1 MLVDNLQPF
10 PPSFVWGAGTSA
22 YQIEGSADIDGR
34 GPSIW
39 DRFCRTPGNVAGG
52 GTGDVACDHYRRYRD
67 DVAMMAGLG
76 LDAYRFS
83 ISWSRVIPDGTGA
96 VNRPGLDFYRR
107 LVAELR
113 DAGIRPFATLYH
125 WDLPDALQSRWGGWI
140 GRDTAK
146 AFAEYADVVSRALG
160 DEVAAWTTHNE
171 PWVSS
176 WLGYGWGSHPPG
188 YRDLDLGMQA
198 SHHLLL
204 AHGLAIP
211 ALRSNAPR
219 AEVGITLNFSPIVP
233 ASTDA
238 RDIEAARS
246 ADVNINRSF
255 IGPLFGIGY
264 DELAIG
270 PVSHALLRS
279 AEDDMRVIQEPID
292 FLGANYYTRFLL
304 RDASHPVNPFGEY
317 VEVPGAERTAM
328 GWEVYPDGLLDTLRA
343 VNAVR
348 SDIKI
353 YVTENG
359 AAYPDV
365 VSDDGK
371 VHDPD
376 RTAYLEA
383 HLAQVA
389 RAIGEGIPVAGYFV
403 WSLLDNFEWTEGYR
417 PRFGIVYV
425 DFETQRR
432 IVKDSAEWYARTIA
446 AHRALAPRRPIP
458 PPEMP

>member
-1 MLVDNLQPF
+1 MNVDNLPSF
-10 PPSFVWGAGTSA
+10 PPSFVWGAATSA
-22 YQIEGSADIDGR
+22 YQIEGSVAADGR

-39 DRFCRTPGNVAGG
+39 DRFCRTPGNIADGSSG
-52 GTGDVACDHYRRYRD
+52 EVACDHYRRFRE
-67 DVAMMAGLG
+67 DVDIMAGLG

-83 ISWSRVIPDGTGA
+83 ISWSRVMPEGTGT
-96 VNRPGLDFYRR
+96 VNRAGLDFYKR
-107 LVAELR
+107 LVAALR
-113 DAGIRPFATLYH
+113 EAGIRPFATLYH

-160 DEVAAWTTHNE
+160 DDVAAWTTHNE

-188 YRDLDLGMQA
+188 YRNLDLGMQA

-204 AHGLAIP
+204 AHGWAVS
-211 ALRSNAPR
+211 ALRANAPK

-238 RDIEAARS
+238 RDVEAARA

-255 IGPLFGIGY
+255 IGPLFGVGY
-264 DELAIG
+264 DELAIK
-270 PVSHALLRS
+270 PVSHALLR
-279 AEDDMRVIQEPID
+279 AGDDDMLVIQAPID
-292 FLGANYYTRFLL
+292 FLGVNYYTRFLL

-317 VEVPGAERTAM
+317 VDVPEAERTAM
-328 GWEVYPDGLLDTLRA
+328 GWEVYPDGLLDTLKG
-343 VNAVR
+343 VHDVR

-359 AAYPDV
+359 AAYPDE
-365 VSDDGK
+365 VSEDGK
-371 VHDPD
+371 VHDP
-376 RTAYLEA
+376 RRIAYLRA
-383 HLAQVA
+383 HLEQVA
-389 RAIGEGIPVAGYFV
+389 RAIDEGIPIAGYFV

-432 IVKDSAEWYARTIA
+432 IVKDSGAWYARAIA
-446 AHRALAPRRPIP
+446 AQHAPR
-458 PPEMP
+458 